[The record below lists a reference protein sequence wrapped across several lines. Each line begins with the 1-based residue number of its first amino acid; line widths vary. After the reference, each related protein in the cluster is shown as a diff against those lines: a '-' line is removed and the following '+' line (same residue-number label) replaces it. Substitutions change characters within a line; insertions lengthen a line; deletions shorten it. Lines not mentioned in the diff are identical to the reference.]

1 MASTTNYI
9 SLCSVQAMMLRTGHH
24 ALGTWCRINGA
35 WNLAL
40 GTCCLAP
47 GSWNLASGAWLLVSG
62 SWHLAPGS

>member
-40 GTCCLAP
+40 GTCCLAL
-47 GSWNLASGAWLLVSG
+47 GSWNLA
-62 SWHLAPGS
+62 PGS